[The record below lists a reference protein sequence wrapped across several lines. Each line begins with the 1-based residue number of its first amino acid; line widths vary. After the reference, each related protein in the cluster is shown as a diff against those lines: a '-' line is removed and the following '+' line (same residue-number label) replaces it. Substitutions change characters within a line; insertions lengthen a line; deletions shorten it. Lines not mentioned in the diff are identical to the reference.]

1 MLKST
6 LLPHQQKTV
15 DEVLTKKYLG
25 DFSSMGT
32 GKSVSALAAI
42 IKSGKK
48 AVIVC
53 PPSLV
58 NNWINEVKKHTTLKA
73 TPHFLKWDSSSDVT
87 IVPYTQV
94 SKAEDVFKNCSFV
107 VSDEGHFLKNM
118 NAKRTMYFHALFYKY
133 VPEYYMYLSG
143 TPIKNR
149 LPDIYSFLVLLSQGP
164 TYPKITEHY
173 RSFYAFCCRF
183 TNVSTGSYGMSYTGM
198 KNVEELRTFIKP
210 YTIKHTAD
218 VLDLPE
224 LSESSVVVSY
234 NDNPALSEAFK
245 SFTGSKFSADI
256 TVKVQ
261 SALAKAVFTANY
273 VSEALNQEEGPI
285 VIFSDH
291 RKPLDKIELELSSF
305 RVRQITGD
313 TSMQK
318 RSEFID
324 MFNNNQLD
332 VLLCSFGAASTGIN
346 LTASNLMVFNDL
358 PWTVSEY
365 EQAKKRSHRMGQKRS
380 CRIVHIVGSTVDT
393 LVLQSLKEK
402 NRIVSGVL
410 K

>member
-6 LLPHQQKTV
+6 LLPHQQETV
-15 DEVLTKKYLG
+15 GEVLTKKYLG
-25 DFSSMGT
+25 DFSSMGV
-32 GKSVSALAAI
+32 GKSLSALAAI
-42 IKSGKK
+42 IESNKK
-48 AVIVC
+48 ALIVC

-58 NNWINEVKKHTTLKA
+58 NNWLHEVKKHTTLKA
-73 TPHFLKWDSSSDVT
+73 TPHFLKWDSTADITV
-87 IVPYTQV
+87 VPYTQV
-94 SKAEDVFKNCSFV
+94 QKAEECFKNCTFI

-118 NAKRTMYFHALFYKY
+118 NAKRTMYFHSLFYKY

-173 RSFYAFCCRF
+173 KSFYSFCCRF
-183 TNVSTGSYGMSYTGM
+183 TNVASGTYGLSYTGM

-224 LSESSVVVSY
+224 LNESSIIVSY
-234 NDNPALSEAFK
+234 IDNPNLAEAFK

-256 TVKVQ
+256 TIKVQ
-261 SALAKAVFTANY
+261 SALAKANFTANY

-285 VIFSDH
+285 VVFSDH
-291 RKPLDKIELELSSF
+291 RKPLDVMELELSSF

-313 TSMQK
+313 TSMSK
-318 RSEFID
+318 RTEFIE
-324 MFNNNQLD
+324 MLNNKQLD
-332 VLLCSFGAASTGIN
+332 VLLCTFGAASTGIN
-346 LTASNLMVFNDL
+346 LTASSLMVFNDL

-365 EQAKKRSHRMGQKRS
+365 EQAKKRSHRMGQKRV
-380 CRIVHIVGSTVDT
+380 CRIVNIIGSSVDE
-393 LVLQSLKEK
+393 LILKSLDAKAK
-402 NRIVSGVL
+402 VINGVI